1 MLKEV
6 KEAMMTKYHQIKI
19 NYKEETNG
27 NSEIEKYNSNEKFT
41 RGIHKQI

>member
-6 KEAMMTKYHQIKI
+6 KEAMMAKYHQMKRD
-19 NYKEETNG
+19 YKEETNG
-27 NSEIEKYNSNEKFT
+27 NSEIEKYNSNEKCT